1 MFTERRIINAIK
13 QNLLDA
19 MSRDHRVFVVGSVDC
34 ISNGTSAPC
43 VHYQLGE
50 LERALAYIDAEQL
63 QLLPSRPTPAH
74 GCPSGVPLK
83 QQTYY
88 MQWEKTR
95 RCYNEVVRYE
105 REAGVCFDWVVRTRT
120 DSEWKSIAPP
130 IGAFPYD
137 AVTTTNIWGMN
148 RGNNNLT
155 VPRPLEDHVMV
166 VPRPA
171 ASAAMNAVAQ
181 WFDCRSTAELEHAMH
196 PNNAKRAP
204 GALEDPTQ
212 NCPRRVDS
220 VGADFLRAE
229 CMLGLYMHDHLRG
242 VTGERFRWIS
252 DGRLD
257 AQPRR
262 MPGEIHSGYMNGMI
276 SIPGSWVDAADGGY
290 QFKPNQTI
298 KEEKARH
305 YLAGWREAETRGWT
319 QAGGVANVMD
329 DGGMGYVLA

>member
-105 REAGVCFDWVVRTRT
+105 REAGVCFDWVVRTHGQRVEEHRAAHWRV
-120 DSEWKSIAPP
+120 S
-130 IGAFPYD
+130 
-137 AVTTTNIWGMN
+137 VR
-148 RGNNNLT
+148 RGHN
-155 VPRPLEDHVMV
+155 H
-166 VPRPA
+166 
-171 ASAAMNAVAQ
+171 Q
-181 WFDCRSTAELEHAMH
+181 H
-196 PNNAKRAP
+196 
-204 GALEDPTQ
+204 
-212 NCPRRVDS
+212 
-220 VGADFLRAE
+220 
-229 CMLGLYMHDHLRG
+229 LGH
-242 VTGERFRWIS
+242 EPW
-252 DGRLD
+252 
-257 AQPRR
+257 Q
-262 MPGEIHSGYMNGMI
+262 
-276 SIPGSWVDAADGGY
+276 
-290 QFKPNQTI
+290 
-298 KEEKARH
+298 
-305 YLAGWREAETRGWT
+305 
-319 QAGGVANVMD
+319 
-329 DGGMGYVLA
+329 